1 MSKNYTFN
9 IENCIYNV
17 SIENNIAIITDSNGI
32 KICNDI
38 EIADIYINNRKLIE
52 ELVKLNIDYNDK
64 IKESDKIMQ
73 EALAYLGIE

>member
-17 SIENNIAIITDSNGI
+17 NIENNIAIITDSNGS

-38 EIADIYINNRKLIE
+38 EIADIYINNKKLIE

-73 EALAYLGIE
+73 EALSYLGIE